1 MIPTDGD
8 GEGGNFSMLW
18 SILALDYV
26 AKNHH
31 KIHTKYFS
39 SKFKK
44 FIEKSHQTYPEQQLT
59 FNSKKVF
66 NVLFSQ
72 NIN

>member
-8 GEGGNFSMLW
+8 GEGENFSMLW
-18 SILALDYV
+18 PILALDYV

-44 FIEKSHQTYPEQQLT
+44 FIEKSHQTYPEQQSAL
-59 FNSKKVF
+59 NSLKVMF
-66 NVLFSQ
+66 YFFQHVN
-72 NIN
+72 